1 MCENLEGTEGR
12 TALSLYPAPF
22 SFLLFL
28 VVECCGKVT
37 EFNFFLSLIRMRW
50 VNDLG

>member
-1 MCENLEGTEGR
+1 MCENLEGTEGG

-22 SFLLFL
+22 SFLFLLFL

-37 EFNFFLSLIRMRW
+37 ASLIFF
-50 VNDLG
+50 